1 MLLVFFF
8 SIVLIVLYFLNFIA
22 SQFVA
27 LYCVMSV
34 FTFIVY
40 GIDKYKAKHDKVRVP
55 ESTLHIYSVL
65 GGWPGAMIGQHVFRH
80 KTVKQPFKKYL
91 YISIV
96 VNLICLISYL
106 IYPHILKN

>member
-8 SIVLIVLYFLNFIA
+8 SFVLIVLCFLNLIE

-34 FTFIVY
+34 FTFVVY
-40 GIDKYKAKHDKVRVP
+40 GIDKYKAKLNKVRVP
-55 ESTLHIYSVL
+55 ESALHIYSVL

-80 KTVKQPFKKYL
+80 KTVKQPFKKNL
-91 YISIV
+91 YVSIV
-96 VNLICLISYL
+96 MNVICLISYL
-106 IYPHILKN
+106 VYLHILKN